1 MGMKYGEAP
10 ENPLFT
16 AADEGADE
24 TGGDHEDVH
33 EEDPKEFTV
42 GVEEAEM
49 DGAGLEEGVE
59 FVEHEG
65 SGEHP
70 VNVAS
75 VVEGAA
81 VAAAG
86 DVTVSGGHGEVG
98 KGSHHADEAG
108 NAASELTIAIG
119 S

>member
-1 MGMKYGEAP
+1 
-10 ENPLFT
+10 
-16 AADEGADE
+16 
-24 TGGDHEDVH
+24 
-33 EEDPKEFTV
+33 
-42 GVEEAEM
+42 M
-49 DGAGLEEGVE
+49 DGAVLEEGVA

-86 DVTVSGGHGEVG
+86 DVTVSGGQW
-98 KGSHHADEAG
+98 
-108 NAASELTIAIG
+108 
-119 S
+119 

>member
-1 MGMKYGEAP
+1 MRPEAIRGCP
-10 ENPLFT
+10 
-16 AADEGADE
+16 
-24 TGGDHEDVH
+24 H

-59 FVEHEG
+59 FAEHEG